1 MIAPK
6 SYGEQAPNPDKLVED
21 HMKLVQ
27 RLAWHYQGR
36 VGKFAE
42 IDDLLQA
49 GYLGL
54 IDASKRYNVRDGVSF
69 SAYATIRIRGA
80 IVDYLRRNSNLC
92 RNTITMRQKIEKA
105 RSDLQKKL
113 ERTPELE
120 EIAQALEMP
129 MSELQDWQARFQ
141 VNQLQSLDEVYS
153 DHSLLFSDKSV
164 QAEDSLQNSQLKQL
178 LKISL
183 GKLPEREAL
192 VLQLYYVEE
201 LNVYE
206 VAAVLDV
213 TTGRVSQI
221 KKAAIMRLRDMMSDV
236 LE

>member
-6 SYGEQAPNPDKLVED
+6 AYGEQAPNPEKLVED
-21 HMKLVQ
+21 HMQLVQ

-54 IDASKRYNVRDGVSF
+54 IDASQRYSLRDGVTF

-80 IVDYLRRNSNLC
+80 ILDLLRRNSNLC
-92 RNTITMRQKIEKA
+92 RSTIAMRQKIDKA
-105 RSDLQKKL
+105 RQDLEKKL
-113 ERTPELE
+113 ERTPEIE
-120 EIAQALEMP
+120 ELAAALEMTVL
-129 MSELQDWQARFQ
+129 EVQDWQARFQ
-141 VNQLQSLDEVYS
+141 VNQLQSLDEVYT
-153 DHSLLFSDKSV
+153 DHSLLFRDQGV
-164 QAEDSLQNSQLKQL
+164 RAEDALHLNQLKGL
-178 LKISL
+178 LKLSL
-183 GKLPEREAL
+183 EKLPEREAL

-206 VAAVLDV
+206 IAAVLDV

-221 KKAAIMRLRDMMSDV
+221 KKAAILRLRDMMQDI